1 MKRDAMEPTP
11 WDPEGATAVLDVD
24 GRLADGALPA
34 GLDVRHYYKHLVAA
48 RCLDVRLQRSALPM
62 YASSAG
68 EEAPLVATALLAAE
82 HDWIYPGSRDAAVAF
97 TRGMPP
103 DELARQVLGRE
114 GPSGGPALPGRVA
127 SAGLRIATTTD
138 ALGMQLALAAGHA
151 HGQKINADG
160 GITFALCGEGV
171 TTTGVFHEVVALA
184 AQCDLPLVI
193 VCRSQVWPSG
203 APAEAGVLGD
213 SVAERARACGLWER
227 RVDGGDPIATWAAIA
242 SASARVRDRRGPALV
257 EAVVTQLVHDPPAH
271 RDPIERLRR
280 HLDAQGAWTATF
292 QDVVEAEVRGKL
304 ERAFAALERGGGAA

>member
-1 MKRDAMEPTP
+1 MEPTP

-34 GLDVRHYYKHLVAA
+34 GLDVRSFYKHLVAA
-48 RCLDVRLQRSALPM
+48 RCLDLRLARTSLPM

-82 HDWIYPGSRDAAVAF
+82 QDWIYPGARDAAVAF
-97 TRGMPP
+97 IRGMSA
-103 DELARQVLGRE
+103 DELARQVLARDS
-114 GPSGGPALPGRVA
+114 SGSPALPGRVA
-127 SAGLRIATTTD
+127 SASLRIGTTTD
-138 ALGMQLALAAGHA
+138 ALGMQLALAAGQA
-151 HGQKINADG
+151 HGQKLTGDG

-171 TTTGVFHEVVALA
+171 TTSGVVHEVVALA

-213 SVAERARACGLWER
+213 SVAERARACGLWDR

-242 SASARVRDRRGPALV
+242 AAAARARDRRGPSLV
-257 EAVVTQLVHDPPAH
+257 EVVVTQLLHDPPAH

-280 HLDAQGAWTATF
+280 HLDGLGAWTATF
-292 QDVVEAEVRGKL
+292 QDVAEAEVRSRL
-304 ERAFAALERGGGAA
+304 ERAFAALERGGGDA